1 MRENKENRILVV
13 LMVLFCFNIL
23 AWLTVFNLNRQ
34 GSLEVNFFDVGQGD
48 AIFIEMPGNQQ
59 ILIDGGPGSA
69 VLEKLGEEMPFWDR
83 TIDLLILTH
92 PHEDHLSGLIKVLEN
107 YEVENVLWTGV
118 MMETSIFEKWQE
130 AIKEAKVYTAQSG
143 QRVIAGKA
151 VLEILYPFENLK
163 DQKIKEVDNTSIV
176 ARLIF
181 GNDSFLF
188 TGDAFQSVEKQ
199 LAEKGI
205 FIESD
210 ILKVGHHGSKTSSGQ
225 DFIEEVSP
233 GVAVIS
239 VGKDNKYGHPN
250 QETLDT
256 LAKYGIRIFRT
267 DEQGDIKIIS
277 NSKNYAVSN
286 F

>member
-1 MRENKENRILVV
+1 MI
-13 LMVLFCFNIL
+13 
-23 AWLTVFNLNRQ
+23 
-34 GSLEVNFFDVGQGD
+34 
-48 AIFIEMPGNQQ
+48 
-59 ILIDGGPGSA
+59 
-69 VLEKLGEEMPFWDR
+69 
-83 TIDLLILTH
+83 
-92 PHEDHLSGLIKVLEN
+92 
-107 YEVENVLWTGV
+107 
-118 MMETSIFEKWQE
+118 
-130 AIKEAKVYTAQSG
+130 
-143 QRVIAGKA
+143 
-151 VLEILYPFENLK
+151 LEILYPFENLK

-225 DFIEEVSP
+225 DFVEEVSP
-233 GVAVIS
+233 EVAVIS

>member
-1 MRENKENRILVV
+1 MQEKKENRILVV
-13 LMVLFCFNIL
+13 LIVLFCLNVL
-23 AWLTVFNLNRQ
+23 AWLTIFDLNRH
-34 GSLEVNFFDVGQGD
+34 GSLEVSFFDVGQGD
-48 AIFIEMPGNQQ
+48 AVLIETQSSQQ

-69 VLEKLGEEMPFWDR
+69 VLEKLGKEMPFWDR

-92 PHEDHLSGLIKVLEN
+92 PHEDHLSGLIEVLEN

-118 MMETSIFEKWQE
+118 SMETAAFKKWQE

-143 QRVIAGKA
+143 QRVIAGAA
-151 VLEILYPFENLK
+151 VLEILYPFENLEN
-163 DQKIKEVDNTSIV
+163 QKIKDVDDTSIV

-181 GNDSFLF
+181 GDDSFLF
-188 TGDAFQSVEKQ
+188 TGDASQSVEKQ
-199 LAEKGI
+199 LVGKGI

-210 ILKVGHHGSKTSSGQ
+210 ILKVGHHGSKTSSSQG
-225 DFIEEVSP
+225 FIEKVSP
-233 GVAVIS
+233 EIAVIS

-250 QETLDT
+250 LETLDT

-277 NSKNYAVSN
+277 NSKNYAVSD

>member
-13 LMVLFCFNIL
+13 LIILFCFNIL
-23 AWLTVFNLNRQ
+23 AWLTVFDLNRQ

-69 VLEKLGEEMPFWDR
+69 VLEKLGEKMPFWDR

-92 PHEDHLSGLIKVLEN
+92 PHDDHLSGFIKVLEN

-118 MMETSIFEKWQE
+118 LMETSIFEKWQE
-130 AIKEAKVYTAQSG
+130 AIKETKVYIAQSG
-143 QRVIAGKA
+143 QKVIAGIV
-151 VLEILYPFENLK
+151 VLEILYPFENLEN
-163 DQKIKEVDNTSIV
+163 QKIKEVDNTSIV
-176 ARLIF
+176 VRLVF
-181 GNDSFLF
+181 GDNSFLF
-188 TGDAFQSVEKQ
+188 AGDAFQSVEKQ
-199 LAEKGI
+199 LVGKGI

-210 ILKVGHHGSKTSSGQ
+210 ILKVGHHGSKTSSSRE
-225 DFIEEVSP
+225 FIEEVSP
-233 GVAVIS
+233 EVAVIS

-256 LAKYGIRIFRT
+256 LTKYGIRIFRT

-277 NSKNYAVSN
+277 NSKNYAISN